1 MEGNDGLAVDV
12 PVEEDVLVDESPK
25 VVRVESAEV
34 LDKGKVEIVDN
45 FCRSVGSGA

>member
-1 MEGNDGLAVDV
+1 MGVNDKLAVDV

-34 LDKGKVEIVDN
+34 LDNGKVEILDN
-45 FCRSVGSGA
+45 SGRSVGAGA